1 MPIRC
6 RRNSASFVSFSR
18 PSSSSWTRTEP
29 DVGRSNPAIMFSR
42 VDLPQPDGP
51 ITATASPVRIS
62 SDTPSRAVVSPY
74 SLRTLSSR
82 TTQVSVVMAARYGRG

>member
-6 RRNSASFVSFSR
+6 RRNRASFVSLSR

-29 DVGRSNPAIMFSR
+29 EVGRSSPAIMLSM

-51 ITATASPVRIS
+51 ITATASPVWIS
-62 SDTPSRAVVSPY
+62 SDTPSSAVVSPY

-82 TTQVSVVMAARYGRG
+82 TTQWSWQQA